1 MIEGARRIG
10 KSTTAEEFAR
20 NEYRDYLILDFALEP
35 DDVKRLFT
43 ESLGNMASFFR
54 QLFVLKGKTLPERES
69 LIILDEI
76 QMFPEARQAIRYLV
90 KDGRY
95 DYHETG
101 SLIRIRKTSKQILI
115 PSEEDRISMY
125 PMDFEE
131 FLWAQGDDITYPVIK
146 EAFEQRKPLGAA
158 LHRKIMGRFREYL
171 AAGGMPE
178 AVQAFTDGKNYEQID
193 SVKQAILSLC
203 EEDLKK
209 YDEESHGKAYLI
221 FRKIPEMLSNCK
233 SHYRLSRAAPNA
245 RYREYAKSVRLLAE
259 SMIVNECT
267 GVTKPDTVPGAF
279 ADQSDFKLYMGDTGL
294 LLTAMARYSDGETSM
309 NDIYRAIISSHTRWN
324 LGSVME
330 NAVAQMLRSS
340 GHRLYFHRFCCRP
353 EESDQERPYE
363 LDFLTVR
370 KKKICPIEVKSSG
383 YKRHASFDYFR
394 EKYQLRMEDRYIIY
408 TNDLLAED
416 NLVYIPVYMTAL
428 I

>member
-95 DYHETG
+95 DYLETG

-158 LHRKIMGRFREYL
+158 LHWKIMGRFREYL

-193 SVKQAILSLC
+193 SVKQVILSLC
-203 EEDLKK
+203 EEDLK
-209 YDEESHGKAYLI
+209 STT
-221 FRKIPEMLSNCK
+221 R
-233 SHYRLSRAAPNA
+233 RAT
-245 RYREYAKSVRLLAE
+245 E
-259 SMIVNECT
+259 
-267 GVTKPDTVPGAF
+267 KPP
-279 ADQSDFKLYMGDTGL
+279 S
-294 LLTAMARYSDGETSM
+294 
-309 NDIYRAIISSHTRWN
+309 
-324 LGSVME
+324 
-330 NAVAQMLRSS
+330 SS
-340 GHRLYFHRFCCRP
+340 GRSRKCSRTANHTTGC
-353 EESDQERPYE
+353 QELPRMPDIGSM
-363 LDFLTVR
+363 LN
-370 KKKICPIEVKSSG
+370 PSG
-383 YKRHASFDYFR
+383 SLQNR
-394 EKYQLRMEDRYIIY
+394 
-408 TNDLLAED
+408 
-416 NLVYIPVYMTAL
+416 
-428 I
+428 